1 MRLFKKVAIFL
12 LILPCTLV
20 FFFVIYLGSNLL
32 RSNFHTVVPGKIYRS
47 AQLDRFQLAYYTK
60 KYHIRTI
67 INLRGY
73 HPQHKWYQQETTYA
87 GKHGLVYYNLQ
98 LSAHK
103 LPSKKQLRK
112 LVYILQNSQ
121 KPILVHCKYGADR
134 SGLASA
140 ISIILS
146 NNKSLDDMQDQISW
160 QYGVVSPTTIGYQ
173 VMTNYLY
180 WLQQGA
186 IPYGKNTFINWVYND
201 KKLKPY
207 AGIYFT

>member
-1 MRLFKKVAIFL
+1 
-12 LILPCTLV
+12 
-20 FFFVIYLGSNLL
+20 VISGE
-32 RSNFHTVVPGKIYRS
+32 VYRS
-47 AQLDRFQLAYYTK
+47 AQLNTFELAYYTK
-60 KYHIRTI
+60 KYHIQSI

-73 HPQHKWYQQETTYA
+73 YPHNKWYQQEATYTSR
-87 GKHGLVYYNLQ
+87 HGLTYYNLQ

-103 LPSKKQLRK
+103 LPSKTKLQN
-112 LVYILQNSQ
+112 LVYILQTAP

-146 NNKSLDDMQDQISW
+146 DNKSLDDMQDQISW

-173 VMTNYLY
+173 VMNNYLY
-180 WLQQGA
+180 WLQQSA
-186 IPYGKNTFINWVYND
+186 LPYGEKTFINWVYSN

>member
-1 MRLFKKVAIFL
+1 M
-12 LILPCTLV
+12 
-20 FFFVIYLGSNLL
+20 
-32 RSNFHTVVPGKIYRS
+32 
-47 AQLDRFQLAYYTK
+47 
-60 KYHIRTI
+60 
-67 INLRGY
+67 
-73 HPQHKWYQQETTYA
+73 
-87 GKHGLVYYNLQ
+87 
-98 LSAHK
+98 
-103 LPSKKQLRK
+103 
-112 LVYILQNSQ
+112 
-121 KPILVHCKYGADR
+121 HCKYGADR